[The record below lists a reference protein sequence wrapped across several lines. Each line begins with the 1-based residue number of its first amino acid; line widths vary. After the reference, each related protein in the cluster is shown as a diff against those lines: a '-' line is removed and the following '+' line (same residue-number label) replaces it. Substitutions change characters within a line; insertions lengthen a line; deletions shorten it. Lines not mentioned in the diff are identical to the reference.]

1 MFRCWLFNNRNK
13 RNGYYYIIYNAVDD
27 LLGSKFISVGPETM
41 EAFDTQFTDY
51 VQKLA
56 NIKAAKAPKMPGK

>member
-1 MFRCWLFNNRNK
+1 M
-13 RNGYYYIIYNAVDD
+13 YYLYTVDD

-56 NIKAAKAPKMPGK
+56 NIKASKAPKMPGK